1 MKAILID
8 IALGILIII
17 AILLAEFIVTL
28 PFGPPGGTDSADLAR
43 VINRE
48 LLLTA
53 LPAGLITFA
62 FAHLRKT
69 NTKQSAIRRSVIWM
83 VMILLN
89 FLLIGIGNQNLAEI
103 FGTAGIYALLACAFA
118 GPLVYWW
125 LTSRKKHLPV

>member
-1 MKAILID
+1 MKTILNNV
-8 IALGILIII
+8 LFGILIII
-17 AILLAEFIVTL
+17 LIAISEFIVTI
-28 PFGPPGGTDSADLAR
+28 PFGMPGDVNSADLAKI
-43 VINRE
+43 INRE

-53 LPAGLITFA
+53 LPAGIITFA
-62 FAHLRKT
+62 FAHLLKT
-69 NTKQSAIRRSVIWM
+69 NTRQSAIRRSIIWM

-103 FGTAGIYALLACAFA
+103 FGTAGLYALLACAFA